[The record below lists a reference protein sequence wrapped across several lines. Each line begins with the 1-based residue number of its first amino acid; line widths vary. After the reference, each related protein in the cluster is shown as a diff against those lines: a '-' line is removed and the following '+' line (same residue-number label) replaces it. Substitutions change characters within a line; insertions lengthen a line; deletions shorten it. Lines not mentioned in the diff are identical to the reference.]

1 MKILV
6 IKQTSLG
13 DVLHSTGHVRALK
26 QFWPDAELTLLTAAS
41 SLEIYRYNTNVDR
54 IITVDRYRIKHRWY
68 KEPVWA
74 WRHMR
79 DVMRQVRE
87 QEFDLAF
94 DLQGLAKSVLFLYGA
109 RARRKFVKGS
119 WPGLTGFRDKSLHA
133 ITEMDKV
140 LSLAGVDN
148 VNTAMEFATSPDA
161 VARIDALLPG
171 LGDVEQPLLILSPFS
186 RWRSKDWPLD
196 RYVEVA
202 RALAGSWRTVFTGA
216 PDRAAQIQS
225 AIADVSGAVNLAGK
239 LGLVEF
245 AELVRRADFMLTGDS
260 FPMHVA
266 SAVNTPVIALFGP
279 TDESRVGPV
288 GISSRVI
295 RAPGCRRCDRADCAR
310 QCLSGIDAETVF
322 KQIEED
328 SSIAVETY

>member
-26 QFWPDAELTLLTAAS
+26 RFWPETELTLLTATG
-41 SLEIYRYNTNVDR
+41 SLDIYRHSPHVDH
-54 IITVDRYRIKHRWY
+54 IITVDRYRVKHRWY
-68 KEPVWA
+68 REPLWA

-79 DVMRQVRE
+79 EVMKQVRA

-109 RARRKFVKGS
+109 RARRKFVKGR

-133 ITEMDKV
+133 ITEMDRV
-140 LSLAGVDN
+140 LSLAGIDDVD
-148 VNTAMEFATSPDA
+148 TAMEFATSADA
-161 VARIDALLPG
+161 VARIDELLPA
-171 LGDVEQPLLILSPFS
+171 LGDNQQPLLILSPFS
-186 RWRSKDWPLD
+186 RWRSKDWPLE

-202 RALAGSWRTVFTGA
+202 RTLGRSWRTVFTGA

-225 AIADVSGAVNLAGK
+225 AIADVDGAVNLAGK
-239 LGLVEF
+239 LNLVEF
-245 AELVRRADFMLTGDS
+245 AELVRRAELMLTGDS

-266 SAVNTPVIALFGP
+266 SAVDTPVMALFGP

-288 GISSRVI
+288 GRNAEVI

-310 QCLSGIDAETVF
+310 QCLQ
-322 KQIEED
+322 QIEVQTVLNQFPVRV
-328 SSIAVETY
+328 AATVEK